1 MRKITILLGT
11 TLLATSLVLT
21 GCGGGTDL
29 TEGDRVRE
37 FMGDISNASSFAGV
51 GDNIHPDAQQY
62 DQVQAGSYW
71 EQTFALNTEYTL
83 DGLSISGGV
92 GTASLN
98 GGTYEEETIE
108 FTFKNDPEDSGGLFG
123 GGETDNYKIIRLELG
138 NDVIVE

>member
-1 MRKITILLGT
+1 MRKITILLGM
-11 TLLATSLVLT
+11 TLLATTLVLT
-21 GCGGGTDL
+21 GCGGGSDL

-51 GDNIHPDAQQY
+51 GGNIHPDAQQY

-71 EQTFALNTEYTL
+71 EATFAFNTEYTL

-92 GTASLN
+92 GTANLN
-98 GGTYEEETIE
+98 GGTYSNAPIE

-123 GGETDNYKIIRLELG
+123 GGETDNYKIIRLELD
-138 NDVIVE
+138 NNLIVQ